1 MSWFD
6 AQHILCV
13 RFDVRGDLSMCQ
25 PALQLL
31 KHDLPSRRITLLTSP
46 PCATPAQR
54 IEEVDHVILY
64 DAPWLSI
71 ASENEAIADRRMI
84 ARIDAGDF
92 DGAVIFTRR
101 GESALPAAL
110 MCMLADIPLR
120 LGRGADQPGRLL
132 THWVRDTSIDEDA
145 SEAQRQLIMVRTIV
159 AGEIARSGPRAPERR
174 ASPAQAGL

>member
-1 MSWFD
+1 MSWSD

-13 RFDVRGDLSMCQ
+13 RFDARGDLSMCQ
-25 PALQLL
+25 PALQWL
-31 KHDLPSRRITLLTSP
+31 KHDMPSRCITLLTSP

-64 DAPWLSI
+64 DAPWLSL
-71 ASENEAIADRRMI
+71 ASENEAISDRRMI

-120 LGRGADQPGRLL
+120 LGRGADHPGRLL
-132 THWVRDTSIDEDA
+132 THWVRDTSVDEDT
-145 SEAQRQLIMVRTIV
+145 SEAQRQLVMVRTVI
-159 AGEIARSGPRAPERR
+159 AGDAGRAGTRMQAHH
-174 ASPAQAGL
+174 ASSVQAGM